1 MKILVVSSGSV
12 GNSYILKSDQGEVL
26 LLELGVRFNA
36 IKKALNFDLSKV
48 VGGLVS
54 HCHQDHSKGMRE
66 AANAGIDIYC
76 LKETADAMKL
86 NNHRIVAVEPLKKF
100 ELGGFSI
107 KPFPLEHDVP
117 SLGFMIDHIEMGLTV
132 FITDTQYCAYK
143 FPGIRN
149 LILEANFCQEILDRK
164 SRDGSIHNFLRNRI
178 MKSHM
183 SFDSTKGFLKA
194 NDLKSVNNILLIH
207 LSDSNS
213 DAERFKKETKELTR
227 CNVEIAT
234 KGLLM
239 DFNHS
244 PF

>member
-1 MKILVVSSGSV
+1 MKIRVVSSGSV
-12 GNSYILKSDQGEVL
+12 GNSYILESDQGEVL
-26 LLELGVRFNA
+26 LLELGVRFST
-36 IKKALNFDLSKV
+36 IKKALNFKLSNI

-76 LKETADAMKL
+76 LKETSEALRL
-86 NNHRIVAVEPLKKF
+86 NNHRIINVKPLKNF
-100 ELGGFSI
+100 TLGGFLI
-107 KPFPLEHDVP
+107 KPFPLEHNVP
-117 SLGFMIDHIEMGLTV
+117 SLGFMIDHSEMGLTV
-132 FITDTQYCAYK
+132 FITDTQYCAYR

-149 LILEANFCQEILDRK
+149 LILEANYCQDILDRK
-164 SRDGSIHNFLRNRI
+164 TREGSIHNLLRTRI
-178 MKSHM
+178 MNSHM
-183 SFDSTKGFLKA
+183 SFDSTKEFLKA
-194 NDLKSVNNILLIH
+194 NDLKQVNNILLIH

-213 DAERFKKETKELTR
+213 DADRFKKEAKELTR